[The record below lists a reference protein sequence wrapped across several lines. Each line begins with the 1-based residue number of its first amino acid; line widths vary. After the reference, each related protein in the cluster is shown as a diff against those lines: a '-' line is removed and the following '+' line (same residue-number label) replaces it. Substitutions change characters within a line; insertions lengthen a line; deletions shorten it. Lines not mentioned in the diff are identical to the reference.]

1 MWKFNCQATMRLWS
15 LLWAC
20 STVPCQRQQSKSHN
34 KQRNHSKTR
43 GDTQSDNPSRFILM
57 ETIVTPSRCRGA
69 VQKGRQWTSLIDE
82 ELLWDKWLLWK
93 LDSYLQESKAESAY
107 CAMIVMTKRELGYTQ
122 RPIAAYEKSFGI
134 SQLEVGITTIW
145 LCNIPLPFSVS
156 LFLLLSSAKQ
166 CLC

>member
-122 RPIAAYEKSFGI
+122 RPQKETPHKYSHLIFEKWERSKGNRMN
-134 SQLEVGITTIW
+134 QRQ
-145 LCNIPLPFSVS
+145 S
-156 LFLLLSSAKQ
+156 L
-166 CLC
+166 